1 MAYVESTSQVSSFLN
16 SYGSEA
22 SKFDSAGGSKFYEV
36 EPAIVTQ
43 VEFDGVVGKIKAYAL
58 LSKSFIIAYPSN
70 QNIKFSP
77 IPGEIVT
84 FKNHKLSKNSS
95 ELITFYEPISWNHS
109 SHLNNQ
115 EFFDLI
121 NSPENKDSLRID
133 IKDTKGA
140 PENLP
145 TNKVYTGKYFKFDD
159 SLDKKSVMFE
169 GDIMFEGRSG
179 QSIRFGS
186 SVPSSIKFDNTNY
199 NNLIENADWIYSDSK
214 SSGGK
219 PFIILS
225 SGKTNINAE
234 YYLED
239 IQNDPSTIFMSSGG
253 FDGSNLPFLLSA
265 IENKSKNVKIPSTY
279 NSNLILL
286 NSDRIIFNSKVN
298 SIVLS
303 SNYDIIG
310 MSNKNIYFKTE
321 NILELDASVIN
332 LGESAQKDGQAIV
345 KSDDLIDFLNQMI
358 DAILNLK
365 YDSYGMIIPLTDF
378 PLLQLKAK
386 LKLAADKTNKF
397 SVFSSDTT
405 FTL

>member
-16 SYGSEA
+16 PYGSEA
-22 SKFDSAGGSKFYEV
+22 SKFDSTGGSKFYEV
-36 EPAIVTQ
+36 EPAIVTE
-43 VEFDGVVGKIKAYAL
+43 VEFEGVVGKIKAYAL

-77 IPGEIVT
+77 ISGEIVT

-115 EFFDLI
+115 AFFDLI

-140 PENLP
+140 PDNLP

-159 SLDKKSVMFE
+159 SLNKKSVMFE

-186 SVPSSIKFDNTNY
+186 SVPSSIKFENTNY
-199 NNLIENADWIYSDSK
+199 NNLIKNADWLYSDSK

-225 SGKTNINAE
+225 SGKTNINTE
-234 YYLED
+234 YSLED

-253 FDGSNLPFLLSA
+253 VGGSNLPFLLSA

-321 NILELDASVIN
+321 NILELDAIVIN
-332 LGESAQKDGQAIV
+332 LGESAKKDGQPIV

-358 DAILNLK
+358 DAILSLK
-365 YDSYGMIIPLTDF
+365 YDSYGMLIPLTDF

-386 LKLAADKTNKF
+386 LTMAADKTNKF